1 MDYYLK
7 FLDTI
12 YLIALY
18 EEKLVGHIFA
28 LPRVEELISHIVNI
42 GYTVKSDYRNKR
54 IGSILMQQ
62 LISKVNKNKKVKIMF
77 AEVASDNI
85 ASQNLL
91 RKYNFEEIGRLYNGF
106 MRKNHTFIDLL
117 YFSKYL

>member
-1 MDYYLK
+1 
-7 FLDTI
+7 
-12 YLIALY
+12 
-18 EEKLVGHIFA
+18 
-28 LPRVEELISHIVNI
+28 
-42 GYTVKSDYRNKR
+42 
-54 IGSILMQQ
+54 MQQ

-91 RKYNFEEIGRLYNGF
+91 RKYNFEEIGKLYNEF